1 MIYAIRYSFRFYAFF
16 LSFAQ
21 RLRQRF
27 EGLYTERSESIG
39 TSEQAFGRKWGWYQS
54 LYAAAGGNI
63 LNIEAVTEL
72 KITEL
77 MMWLMFEKEKTE
89 IELKKIKRNG
99 I

>member
-1 MIYAIRYSFRFYAFF
+1 MPLDIALGSMLF

-21 RLRQRF
+21 RLRERF

-39 TSEQAFGRKWGWYQS
+39 TSEQAFEENGVGINHF
-54 LYAAAGGNI
+54 AAAGGNI

-89 IELKKIKRNG
+89 IELKKKKRNG